1 VRFSSGINRVSIVSS
16 FYRCHTAG
24 AGSQRVFW
32 GSIGNRLIRRSKE
45 LAQVIREL
53 HTRYPGLLQ
62 PYYAR
67 QSAQRAPTSLISLV
81 SNPLL
86 DSLAALPIWVP
97 FYSIIGDRG
106 FGGGTHSSNGVVP
119 YSSSHLNGAESEK
132 IAPAGHE
139 VFTDEAAV
147 AEGSAGKSD
156 ETEAWPGSHQKQ
168 KNSPQSRAE
177 VGILRIE
184 ILPHW
189 MPYEHPP
196 VDPHTPGIVNLLAR
210 ASLTWLKTLEI
221 VVSMAALSSARLF
234 PGGNLSSTTGF
245 PPSS

>member
-119 YSSSHLNGAESEK
+119 YSSSHLNGAQSEK

-147 AEGSAGKSD
+147 A
-156 ETEAWPGSHQKQ
+156 
-168 KNSPQSRAE
+168 
-177 VGILRIE
+177 
-184 ILPHW
+184 
-189 MPYEHPP
+189 
-196 VDPHTPGIVNLLAR
+196 
-210 ASLTWLKTLEI
+210 
-221 VVSMAALSSARLF
+221 
-234 PGGNLSSTTGF
+234 
-245 PPSS
+245 